1 VTTYAY
7 VAFDNKTG
15 KEIKGSLDADN
26 EFAARNTLK
35 SEGKIPTEV
44 GEASMLNKEIE
55 FSLFQKVKVKDLA
68 TICRQFVSILKAGIP
83 LTEALRMLEEQTEK
97 KHLAKALA
105 DVRIEVEKGEPLS
118 SAMGLNSAVFPDIMI
133 NMVAAGEASGSLE
146 TSFKRLAI
154 QFEKDQHLKGIMK
167 KAMIYPV
174 IVTIVAIAVMI
185 VLLVVV
191 IPRFMSVF
199 DQLGEELPTIT
210 KVVVGISGFI
220 TGYWYLLV
228 ILIVGIAI
236 GIKTIKNTEEGAIW
250 FGTRSAHM
258 PLFGKL
264 IVKNDCSRF
273 ARTMST
279 LLYAGMPLVDALEI
293 TQKLMA
299 NAIYKKAV
307 GEVADDVMKGVDL
320 SEAIKASKVFPAL
333 VVHMVRVGSET
344 GDVEGMLDQMADY
357 YDEEVEMTVSV
368 VMAAI
373 APLIIV
379 VLAFFVVII
388 IASIMAPMLQLY
400 DSMGSV

>member
-1 VTTYAY
+1 MTTYSY

-15 KEIKGSLDADN
+15 REIKGSVDADN
-26 EFAARNTLK
+26 EFSARNILK
-35 SEGKIPTEV
+35 SEGKLATDIS
-44 GEASMLNKEIE
+44 EANVLNKEIE
-55 FSLFQKVKVKDLA
+55 FSLFSKVKVKDLA

-83 LTEALRMLEEQTEK
+83 LTEALKMLEDQTEK
-97 KHLAKALA
+97 KPLAKALGE
-105 DVRIEVEKGEPLS
+105 VRIEVEKGETLS
-118 SAMGLNSAVFPDIMI
+118 SAMQLNSTVFPDIMI
-133 NMVAAGEASGSLE
+133 NMVAAGEASGSLD

-154 QFEKDQHLKGIMK
+154 QFEKDQHLRGIMK

-174 IVTIVAIAVMI
+174 IVSFVAVAVMI

-191 IPRFMSVF
+191 IPRFMTVF
-199 DQLGEELPTIT
+199 DQMGEELPTIT

-220 TGYWYLLV
+220 TGYWYILV
-228 ILIVGIAI
+228 ILII
-236 GIKTIKNTEEGAIW
+236 GIVLGIRAIKRTEEGAIW

-279 LLYAGMPLVDALEI
+279 LLYAGMPLVNALEI

-307 GEVADDVMKGVDL
+307 AEIADDVMKGVDL
-320 SEAIKASKVFPAL
+320 SEAINASRVFPAL
-333 VVHMVRVGSET
+333 VTHMVRVGSET
-344 GDVEGMLDQMADY
+344 GDVEGMLDQLADY
-357 YDEEVEMTVSV
+357 YDEEVEMTVAT

-373 APLIIV
+373 EPLIIV
-379 VLAFFVVII
+379 VLALFVVII
-388 IASIMAPMLQLY
+388 VASIMAPMLQLY
-400 DSMGSV
+400 DSMGSM